1 MTVCRLK
8 LRFKCSLRCHLGR
21 YSTKQF
27 GLRAIV
33 QVAFCSVISSVKLN
47 TRNII
52 DPDDATVFPSPDDD
66 FLELRGLRKTP

>member
-52 DPDDATVFPSPDDD
+52 GVPLAQTAIPICGK
-66 FLELRGLRKTP
+66 RQH